1 MNIEIEKE
9 LCMQRIA
16 LIIAVNKQL
25 SSELREIGYPNEYP
39 EKFKDL
45 EKAYEALKN
54 ALLGEDID
62 GVFTLGEATIEEVKA
77 LEDLKQLY

>member
-39 EKFKDL
+39 RN
-45 EKAYEALKN
+45 LK
-54 ALLGEDID
+54 I
-62 GVFTLGEATIEEVKA
+62 
-77 LEDLKQLY
+77 

>member
-54 ALLGEDID
+54 ALLG
-62 GVFTLGEATIEEVKA
+62 VVCEEVKA

>member
-39 EKFKDL
+39 KKFKDL

-54 ALLGEDID
+54 ALLGA
-62 GVFTLGEATIEEVKA
+62 VCEEVKV
-77 LEDLKQLY
+77 LEDLKQLYQRQSL